1 MSCLARILRF
11 DGSAKRGSSM
21 TTEAKQDNYKKC
33 PHYGYPSDL
42 IQWVEAL
49 GFYVCDECG
58 LLGKEG
64 RILSL
69 SLDAK

>member
-1 MSCLARILRF
+1 
-11 DGSAKRGSSM
+11 M